1 MQTEISSEGCTCLPR
16 ERSTA
21 AAYMQGRMN
30 TAALLRHHR
39 IDRMRDR
46 LAAKMDSCDTGR
58 LHHHHTCGFFGIKDQ
73 PYLSCSLS
81 LGQTIT

>member
-58 LHHHHTCGFFGIKDQ
+58 LHHYHTCGFEA
-73 PYLSCSLS
+73 
-81 LGQTIT
+81 

>member
-46 LAAKMDSCDTGR
+46 LAAKMDRCDAGG
-58 LHHHHTCGFFGIKDQ
+58 LHHCFTRG
-73 PYLSCSLS
+73 SEA
-81 LGQTIT
+81 